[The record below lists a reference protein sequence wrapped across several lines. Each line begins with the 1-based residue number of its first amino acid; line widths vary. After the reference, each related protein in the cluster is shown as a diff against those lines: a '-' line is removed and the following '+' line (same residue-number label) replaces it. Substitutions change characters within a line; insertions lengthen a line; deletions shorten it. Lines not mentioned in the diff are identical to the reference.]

1 MQRRHAWRFG
11 CDPGLHPTDNMYL
24 EIRVRPAH
32 AALCSLAAL
41 LLTLSLLLLLTAP
54 REAHGQAAL
63 RGLPPTHHIQLQP
76 DVSADDRAPR
86 SVPSDGDTL
95 DSLVTL
101 ALRSNPSIRAAAS
114 RAVAAHAGIAPAGAR
129 PDPMLMA
136 GIQNLPISSPGFSAE
151 MTMKMVGVS
160 QAFPYPG
167 KLGLATRAAEY
178 GFAAARDNVAQAKLD
193 VVRDVEEA
201 YYDLVFADRAL
212 EIVQRNA
219 SVLQS
224 LVSVSEAQY
233 TTGIGTQSDVLRAR
247 TEAAG
252 LSVQAS
258 QLTIQRRTALAQLN
272 AVLDRAG
279 DVPVNHPAVPARLRR
294 AAVADSADQIHFV
307 STALGAPATDSPLLP
322 LDSLQALEVVHNPQL
337 RAQEATIAAQS
348 ARVALARKAT
358 LPDINVALSYGQRQ
372 DRSDMVS
379 ATVSIPIPLQR
390 GRKQYAEVAAAN
402 ADLTA
407 LEASQRNLV
416 NTIRADIA
424 RRAGDIEQAR
434 TELALYKRAILPQA
448 QATFASA
455 TASYQVGRVD
465 FNSLVNAQAAVF
477 NYETA
482 YWRSLT
488 NVAKAI
494 AELERI
500 VGAEVLR

>member
-1 MQRRHAWRFG
+1 
-11 CDPGLHPTDNMYL
+11 MYL
-24 EIRVRPAH
+24 EIRVRSARATH
-32 AALCSLAAL
+32 AALCGITVLF
-41 LLTLSLLLLLTAP
+41 LTVSLLLLLVAP
-54 REAHGQAAL
+54 HEAQGQAAL
-63 RGLPPTHHIQLQP
+63 TPLPQALHAQP
-76 DVSADDRAPR
+76 ETSTDSRASEAP
-86 SVPSDGDTL
+86 PSDEGTL
-95 DSLVTL
+95 DSLVAL

-114 RAVAAHAGIAPAGAR
+114 RAMAAHAGIAPAGAR

-136 GIQNLPISSPGFSAE
+136 GIQNFPISSPGFSAE

-160 QAFPYPG
+160 QTFPYPG
-167 KLGLATRAAEY
+167 KLRLETRVAE
-178 GFAAARDNVAQAKLD
+178 FRFDAARDNLAQMTLD
-193 VVRDVEEA
+193 VVRDVREA

-219 SVLQS
+219 ALLQS
-224 LVSVSEAQY
+224 LVSVSQAQY

-247 TEAAG
+247 TEA
-252 LSVQAS
+252 VRVNVVAS
-258 QLTIQRRTALAQLN
+258 QLTVQHRTALAQLN
-272 AVLDRAG
+272 ALLDRAS
-279 DVPVNHPAVPARLRR
+279 DVPVNHPAIAARLRR
-294 AAVADSADQIHFV
+294 AAVADSADQVHFA
-307 STALGAPATDSPLLP
+307 STALGAPAADSPLLP
-322 LDSLQALEVVHNPQL
+322 LDSLQALAVVHSPQL
-337 RAQEATIAAQS
+337 RAQEAAIAAQS

-372 DRSDMVS
+372 NLSDMVS

-390 GRKQYAEVAAAN
+390 GRKQYADVAAAN

-407 LEASQRNLV
+407 FQATQQTLA

-465 FNSLVNAQAAVF
+465 FTSVVDAQAAVF

>member
-1 MQRRHAWRFG
+1 
-11 CDPGLHPTDNMYL
+11 MYL
-24 EIRVRPAH
+24 EICVHKAR
-32 AALCSLAAL
+32 AARCNVAAVF
-41 LLTLSLLLLLTAP
+41 LTLLLLLLLIAP
-54 REAHGQAAL
+54 HEARGQAAL
-63 RGLPPTHHIQLQP
+63 NVLPQPHHAQP
-76 DVSADDRAPR
+76 ATSADSRASQSP
-86 SVPSDGDTL
+86 PSDEGTL
-95 DSLVTL
+95 DSLVAL

-114 RAVAAHAGIAPAGAR
+114 RAMATHAGIAPAGAR

-136 GIQNLPISSPGFSAE
+136 GIQNFPISSPGFSAE

-160 QAFPYPG
+160 QTFPYPG
-167 KLGLATRAAEY
+167 KLGLETRVAEY
-178 GFAAARDNVAQAKLD
+178 RSDAASDQLAQTKLD
-193 VVRDVEEA
+193 VVRDVREA

-219 SVLQS
+219 GLLQS
-224 LVSVSEAQY
+224 LVSVSQAQY
-233 TTGIGTQSDVLRAR
+233 TTGRGTQSDVLRAR
-247 TEAAG
+247 TEA
-252 LSVQAS
+252 VRVNVEAS
-258 QLTIQRRTALAQLN
+258 QLTVQHRTALAQLN
-272 AVLDRAG
+272 ALLDRAS
-279 DVPVNHPAVPARLRR
+279 DVPVNHLAIAARLRR
-294 AAVADSADQIHFV
+294 AAVADSADQVHFA
-307 STALGAPATDSPLLP
+307 STALGAPAADSPLLP
-322 LDSLQALEVVHNPQL
+322 LDSLQALAVIHNPQL
-337 RAQEATIAAQS
+337 RAQEAAIAAQS

-372 DRSDMVS
+372 NLSDMVS

-407 LEASQRNLV
+407 FEATRQALA

-424 RRAGDIEQAR
+424 RRIGDTGQAR

-465 FNSLVNAQAAVF
+465 FTSVVDAQAAVF

-488 NVAKAI
+488 NFAKAI

>member
-1 MQRRHAWRFG
+1 M
-11 CDPGLHPTDNMYL
+11 
-24 EIRVRPAH
+24 
-32 AALCSLAAL
+32 AAY
-41 LLTLSLLLLLTAP
+41 
-54 REAHGQAAL
+54 
-63 RGLPPTHHIQLQP
+63 
-76 DVSADDRAPR
+76 
-86 SVPSDGDTL
+86 
-95 DSLVTL
+95 
-101 ALRSNPSIRAAAS
+101 
-114 RAVAAHAGIAPAGAR
+114 AGIAPAGAR

-136 GIQNLPISSPGFSAE
+136 GIQNFPISSPGFSAE

-160 QAFPYPG
+160 QTFPYPG
-167 KLGLATRAAEY
+167 KLGLETRAAE
-178 GFAAARDNVAQAKLD
+178 FRFDAARDQLAQTKLD
-193 VVRDVEEA
+193 VVREVQEA
-201 YYDLVFADRAL
+201 YYDLVFADKAL
-212 EIVQRNA
+212 EIVQRN
-219 SVLQS
+219 SGVLQS
-224 LVSVSEAQY
+224 LVAVSQAQY
-233 TTGIGTQSDVLRAR
+233 TAGIGTQSDVLRAR
-247 TEAAG
+247 TEAVH

-258 QLTIQRRTALAQLN
+258 QLAIQRRTVLAQLN
-272 AVLDRAG
+272 AVLDRAS

-294 AAVADSADQIHFV
+294 AAVADSADRVHFV
-307 STALGAPATDSPLLP
+307 STALGAPAADSPLLP
-322 LDSLQALEVVHNPQL
+322 LDSLQALAVVRNPQL
-337 RAQEATIAAQS
+337 RAQEAAIAAQS

-358 LPDINVALSYGQRQ
+358 MPDITVALSYGQRQ
-372 DRSDMVS
+372 NLNDMVS
-379 ATVSIPIPLQR
+379 ATVSVPIPLQR
-390 GRKQYAEVAAAN
+390 QRKQYAEVAAAS

-407 LEASQRNLV
+407 LEASQRSLA

-488 NVAKAI
+488 NFANAI